1 MENGSFHTSDFT
13 PLSAS
18 ESQMPPDGR
27 LVSRQSAASATEKLE
42 ELVKSIPLP
51 NQMPQGVNFRD
62 IPAAALKSSTLE
74 SLISQNEDL
83 MARLSVSLRKAN
95 QFEEKAG
102 MLARENEI
110 IKSKMDTIR
119 EQFMVL
125 QEKDRFASARSHQLL
140 EENGTTKEHMQRLE
154 KVYSDLFVQAQTFQ
168 RRLQQLERYRARVQR
183 IGPSLQEKAKRAE
196 QLEGELEHTRK
207 TLSISHMQTV
217 NSYEAKLAEA
227 RQQVDTLRGK
237 AEERDQ
243 IFEEKVRSQ
252 NELVSE
258 KRVHQAFRADVQPL
272 IENMTRETA
281 ALRFQLKESLLAH
294 ESERQQLADA
304 LLEKMTMTE
313 ETTALKDQV
322 ESLQALWAHKQ
333 RELDQLEE
341 KNASL
346 QKLNQSLSMNL
357 NQQRKEIQN
366 LQQEMETERFAAQ
379 DGMKTLKTEIEMLR
393 NQPKPD

>member
-1 MENGSFHTSDFT
+1 MENGSFHTSDHSH
-13 PLSAS
+13 LSPS
-18 ESQMPPDGR
+18 
-27 LVSRQSAASATEKLE
+27 EKLE

-51 NQMPQGVNFRD
+51 NQLPQGVSFKD

-95 QFEEKAG
+95 QLEEKAG
-102 MLARENEI
+102 VLERENEI

-154 KVYSDLFVQAQTFQ
+154 KVYSDLYVQAQTFQ
-168 RRLQQLERYRARVQR
+168 RRLQQLERYRARVVR
-183 IGPSLQEKAKRAE
+183 VAPSLQQKAKRLDILEAE
-196 QLEGELEHTRK
+196 IEQTRK
-207 TLSISHMQTV
+207 SLALSHMQTV

-227 RQQVDTLRGK
+227 REQVEILRDK
-237 AEERDQ
+237 AGERDQ
-243 IFEEKVRSQ
+243 IFEEKVRLQ
-252 NELVSE
+252 NELVQE

-272 IENMTRETA
+272 IESLTREA
-281 ALRFQLKESLLAH
+281 AELRVQLKETLLTQ

-304 LLEKMTMTE
+304 SLASLTFKE
-313 ETTALKDQV
+313 ETAALRDQV

-346 QKLNQSLSMNL
+346 QKLNQTLSQNL
-357 NQQRKEIQN
+357 NQQRKEIQALN
-366 LQQEMETERFAAQ
+366 QEMETERFAAQ
-379 DGMKTLKTEIEMLR
+379 DKIKTLNTEIEMLR
-393 NQPKPD
+393 NQPKPS